1 MLVFSHFHFILSFST
16 LSSYGDLKKTSAMN
30 LNAPRTP
37 GRHGL
42 TTTPQHKLLSQHPP
56 QKQGDEPDPAQG
68 AQTCVANGVAEAQ
81 HQMECEEDK
90 VAAVGPDSPVLTSE
104 PLLGVSL
111 VNGERDESTT
121 DPASPTT
128 NDCDADAS
136 DSSCRT
142 PSADPALPLE
152 EGRADTE
159 AKAQERE
166 DGESPLE
173 PEQLDQ
179 QQEMKVKR
187 GASSQVGGS
196 TDGSPTVLKPFHSTC
211 EMNASDHPR
220 HQLNSVRALAANEW
234 FARCFEEIGH
244 LCFSKGSGDLL

>member
-1 MLVFSHFHFILSFST
+1 MEEVKPASASCVSKEKSSKISDLISRFEGGST

-56 QKQGDEPDPAQG
+56 QKQGDDPDPAQG

-81 HQMECEEDK
+81 NQMECEADK
-90 VAAVGPDSPVLTSE
+90 ADAIGPDMPVLTSE
-104 PLLGVSL
+104 PLLSVSL
-111 VNGERDESTT
+111 VNGERDDSTMG
-121 DPASPTT
+121 PASPTT

-152 EGRADTE
+152 EERADTE

-179 QQEMKVKR
+179 QQEMKETNEQK
-187 GASSQVGGS
+187 
-196 TDGSPTVLKPFHSTC
+196 LH
-211 EMNASDHPR
+211 NI
-220 HQLNSVRALAANEW
+220 ANELLLTER
-234 FARCFEEIGH
+234 AYVNR
-244 LCFSKGSGDLL
+244 LDLLDQKMRWG

>member
-1 MLVFSHFHFILSFST
+1 MLVFPHFLFILSFST

-37 GRHGL
+37 RRHGL

-56 QKQGDEPDPAQG
+56 QKQGDDPDPTQG
-68 AQTCVANGVAEAQ
+68 VQTCVANGVAEAQ
-81 HQMECEEDK
+81 TQMECEEDK
-90 VAAVGPDSPVLTSE
+90 AAAVGPDTPIQTSE

-121 DPASPTT
+121 GPASPTT

-142 PSADPALPLE
+142 PSADPVLPLE

-179 QQEMKVKR
+179 HQEMKV
-187 GASSQVGGS
+187 
-196 TDGSPTVLKPFHSTC
+196 
-211 EMNASDHPR
+211 E
-220 HQLNSVRALAANEW
+220 
-234 FARCFEEIGH
+234 
-244 LCFSKGSGDLL
+244 